1 MKKSIAIL
9 SAAILATSCAA
20 VFTGCGEKDAD
31 NKTVMNVSLNPEV
44 EFVLDSNNVV
54 VSANALNEEGNL
66 VLSAGVFVGKD
77 AEEAANLFVQIS
89 ADTGF
94 LVQGSSSIANNDL
107 EISFSGDAETA
118 KKLFDDVK
126 GKVETKLQELNVQV
140 KIELEEGI
148 SEEDLEALVAECAP
162 YLDAAEVKALE
173 YAELVEALYESRK
186 ETVDF
191 YSQELKK
198 AYYEAKAIAMERTE
212 IDTLKSKVSGIS
224 ATIVNTAYDLYSTA
238 SEKLEEVRF
247 AQLVSEDSAY
257 QKALATFR
265 EKKVEYLKLRS
276 SIAESENAEGADPDF
291 VAAQK
296 QLLETLDAA
305 VETAEAALIS
315 LGEAANDLIDTA
327 KQSLKTA
334 YDGVISVLETCSIK
348 LNEHLD
354 EIAKKQ
360 AESKE
365 AFFTT
370 FETEYAA
377 AISQAKQSWEDMK
390 ASLQNN
396 SDDTMKQ

>member
-1 MKKSIAIL
+1 M
-9 SAAILATSCAA
+9 
-20 VFTGCGEKDAD
+20 
-31 NKTVMNVSLNPEV
+31 
-44 EFVLDSNNVV
+44 
-54 VSANALNEEGNL
+54 
-66 VLSAGVFVGKD
+66 
-77 AEEAANLFVQIS
+77 
-89 ADTGF
+89 
-94 LVQGSSSIANNDL
+94 
-107 EISFSGDAETA
+107 
-118 KKLFDDVK
+118 
-126 GKVETKLQELNVQV
+126 QV

>member
-1 MKKSIAIL
+1 MKKSMAIL
-9 SAAILATSCAA
+9 SAALLATSCAA
-20 VFTGCGEKDAD
+20 VFTGCSEKDTEA
-31 NKTVMNVSLNPEV
+31 KTVMNVSLNPEV

-77 AEEAANLFVQIS
+77 AEEAANLFIEIS

-94 LVQGSSSIANNDL
+94 LVEGSSSIANNDL
-107 EISFSGDAETA
+107 EISFSGDTETA

-126 GKVETKLQELNVQV
+126 SKVESKLQELNVQV

-148 SEEDLEALVAECAP
+148 SEEDLQALVAECAP

-173 YAELVEALYESRK
+173 YAELVETLYESRK

-212 IDTLKSKVSGIS
+212 VETLKNKVSGIL
-224 ATIVNTAYDLYSTA
+224 AAGVNAAYDLYSTA

-247 AQLVSEDSAY
+247 TQLVSEDSNY
-257 QKALATFR
+257 QKALASFR
-265 EKKVEYLKLRS
+265 EKKVEYLNLRK
-276 SIAESENAEGADPDF
+276 SIAESEVEGADSEF
-291 VAAQK
+291 IAAQK
-296 QLLETLDAA
+296 KVLETLDAA
-305 VETAEAALIS
+305 VETAEKALIG
-315 LGEAANDLIDTA
+315 LGETANGLIDTA
-327 KQSLKTA
+327 KQSVKTA
-334 YDGVISVLETCSIK
+334 YDSVITVLESCSIK
-348 LNEHLD
+348 INEHLD

-360 AESKE
+360 AEGKE
-365 AFFTT
+365 AFFTA

-390 ASLQNN
+390 ASLQNG
-396 SDDTMKQ
+396 SDSAIEE